1 MITRLI
7 SRGKLD
13 SAIINLIKQFQDDCQ
28 VRGFTNATITNY
40 VSNAKL
46 FAEFLKERN
55 MDFLTADKSAF
66 RDYVAYLRNDRG
78 LAQKTIE
85 RTFTSLDCFYDFL
98 VEEELLELNPA
109 RPARKRYVR
118 SFKDHDESQMRKI
131 INLKE
136 AATLVSSTLD
146 TRDRAV
152 LMVLLKTGIR
162 RGELSSLDIEDLNL
176 KEQTIRLKPAAK
188 RSNRIVFF
196 DGETAE
202 ILNKWLKARENRY
215 TGKTNALFFNRRGTR
230 LSSLD
235 IQRLVERAAERV
247 GLHDPD
253 ADRLDD
259 RFTPHCCRHWFT
271 THLIRAGMPRDFVK
285 ELRGDVRREAIDIYN
300 HIDKK
305 ELRESYLAHIPQ
317 LGI

>member
-1 MITRLI
+1 MIAALRSNSKLESATIDLI
-7 SRGKLD
+7 RR
-13 SAIINLIKQFQDDCQ
+13 FQDDCQ
-28 VRGFTNATITNY
+28 VRGFTNGTITNY
-40 VSNAKL
+40 ISNVKL

-55 MDFLTADKSAF
+55 KDFLKADKSTF

-78 LAQKTIE
+78 LVQRTIE
-85 RTFTSLDCFYDFL
+85 RTFTGLDCFYDFL
-98 VEEELLELNPA
+98 VEDGLLELNPS

-131 INLKE
+131 ISIEE
-136 AATLVSSTLD
+136 AAMLVSSTLD
-146 TRDRAV
+146 TRDKAV

-176 KEQTIRLKPAAK
+176 KEQNIKLKPAAK

-196 DGETAE
+196 DGEAAE
-202 ILNKWLKARENRY
+202 ILSKWLKARENRDS
-215 TGKTNALFFNRRGTR
+215 GKTNALFFNRRGTR
-230 LSSLD
+230 LSRLD

-247 GLHDPD
+247 GLHDPN
-253 ADRLDD
+253 ADRLED

-285 ELRGDVRREAIDIYN
+285 ELRGDVRGEAIDIYN